1 MAATEAEPIP
11 EADAK
16 VLITIAT
23 LAMLLG
29 GTRIFSLTEES
40 QKFTFISMMSRFA
53 LFHPPLLI
61 TMSTTAT

>member
-29 GTRIFSLTEES
+29 GTRI
-40 QKFTFISMMSRFA
+40 SMMSRFA